1 MKNNCNVQFIG
12 NCINRCTTFLYNF
25 RCTEYFSTL
34 YNVLFYVAQCTFLRP
49 SFSEFLGDLFNPL
62 CRMCP
67 DQLGET
73 LRATLATENFPT
85 KYISRDS
92 KETFVQS
99 VLKSSHQ
106 KRRLKVIIKEF
117 SLECRGYNNR
127 SIR

>member
-1 MKNNCNVQFIG
+1 MSSHPTIPIIKNSYLFS
-12 NCINRCTTFLYNF
+12 
-25 RCTEYFSTL
+25 YF
-34 YNVLFYVAQCTFLRP
+34 P
-49 SFSEFLGDLFNPL
+49 SEFLGDLFNPL